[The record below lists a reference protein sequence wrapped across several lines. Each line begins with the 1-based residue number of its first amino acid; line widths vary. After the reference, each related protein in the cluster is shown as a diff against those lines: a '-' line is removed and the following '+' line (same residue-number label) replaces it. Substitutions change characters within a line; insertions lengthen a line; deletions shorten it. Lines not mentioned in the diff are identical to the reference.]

1 MNICIKNINKGI
13 YLRIILTLLFIFIL
27 KNYNIKNK
35 LLVISIVYIIL
46 DYIDNIFFKFNNKKC
61 SQMFHYQKYDKIVDI
76 FSYILLLF
84 IYYDDKLLLYFI
96 IYRLIG
102 VILFSLTK
110 KSIYLIIFFDF
121 IKEYL
126 LYKHFYKNYN
136 DKIYYFIIIKIIIEI
151 IMHKF
156 INKHNYQITK

>member
-1 MNICIKNINKGI
+1 
-13 YLRIILTLLFIFIL
+13 
-27 KNYNIKNK
+27 
-35 LLVISIVYIIL
+35 
-46 DYIDNIFFKFNNKKC
+46 
-61 SQMFHYQKYDKIVDI
+61 MFHYQKYDKIVDI

-126 LYKHFYKNYN
+126 LYQCNIPLLKNPS
-136 DKIYYFIIIKIIIEI
+136 
-151 IMHKF
+151 KF
-156 INKHNYQITK
+156 HVHILV